1 MQLTFLGKETTGG
14 QSPTLYATDRGTY
27 VVQGW
32 IVTDPYVL
40 VRLTVSDDETVVE
53 VPARLMAHLTKDGL
67 AGGVVNH
74 EPPIVLVKENGNLII
89 QGIRVTDPDA
99 LAEMD
104 VPDHE
109 TCVEVSKVRMKVLV
123 EGR

>member
-1 MQLTFLGKETTGG
+1 MIGNGPVRFGGGPSGKGPAKLELR
-14 QSPTLYATDRGTY
+14 PTPYPAF
-27 VVQGW
+27 
-32 IVTDPYVL
+32 VTDPYHL
-40 VRLTVSDDETVVE
+40 VRLTVSDDEAVVE
-53 VPARLMAHLTKDGL
+53 VPARLMAHLAKDGL

-74 EPPIVLVKENGNLII
+74 EPPIVPVKENGNLII

-104 VPDHE
+104 VPGHE
-109 TCVEVSKVRMKVLV
+109 ICVEVSKARMKVLV